1 MQQMTNILLSKTG
14 NSAANSAKTSSQES
28 NNEDFSSTLASV
40 SASSFS
46 ISAPKKATANT
57 DDKVQIAST
66 DKVKDKDI
74 STDDADVNL
83 IFAQISMANDM
94 KKTASEGESLPSDS
108 SQGEN
113 NESGDSLLKSDAF
126 STVELSGVQASM
138 KAINT
143 ELPVVDI
150 SGSAQGKADIL
161 TSSEVN
167 LATEK
172 SNSKPSNG
180 DLLSLQ
186 KVLDT
191 DSSFSSELKKLTG
204 QLQLDTGALNET
216 DATNKVSADKESVEI
231 MQKNTLVAS
240 SGTSAEI
247 LSKER
252 VLSSKISVDTLP
264 IESDKPAADVL
275 PVEAIQGKKVLLD
288 DTLDALKLQL
298 STDKSVESHS
308 AFLKGQVIPPNSKT
322 SENLDLSEFVDTA
335 ETAAKASSKNLESVL
350 LKEADVTELKGD
362 KSFST
367 DKYAHQVASLNSE
380 QRGARLDL
388 NSEVLATSDDVDES
402 MLKPNTA
409 SQTLKSETLAPS
421 TTKNEMAVTSI
432 IADERVD
439 TLDLASSKL
448 IDTSSTEEVDA
459 DTVSVESNKPTVRNV
474 EVTIPQQ
481 ASRNANVDIAV
492 SKVEVQPIV
501 TTLDAQ
507 SILGN
512 AVDPKDS
519 MVSDTEVNADIS
531 KAAMD
536 AGTLL
541 KYAKYSVTLD
551 AQRDAKPFVMG
562 DDDKGSTTD
571 IKSFSSLT
579 LSSTPLQVNRQ
590 ETMQVQLSLRQGV
603 DQQNQMQEMIQR
615 FSPVMKQQLITMVS
629 QGIQHAEIRLDP
641 PELGHML
648 VKIQVHGDQ
657 TQVQFHVTQTQTR
670 DLVEQAMP
678 RLRELLQEQGMQ
690 LADSH
695 VSQGGQGER
704 REGGFGDG
712 GGGSNGTDVDE
723 ISAEELHL
731 GLNQATSV
739 NSGIDYYA

>member
-14 NSAANSAKTSSQES
+14 NSAANSAKISSQES

-66 DKVKDKDI
+66 DKVNDKDI

-94 KKTASEGESLPSDS
+94 KKTASKGESLPSDS

-113 NESGDSLLKSDAF
+113 NESADPLLKSDAF

-172 SNSKPSNG
+172 SNSKSSNG

-191 DSSFSSELKKLTG
+191 DTSFSSELKRLTE
-204 QLQLDTGALNET
+204 QLQLNAGALNET
-216 DATNKVSADKESVEI
+216 DVTNKVSADK
-231 MQKNTLVAS
+231 K
-240 SGTSAEI
+240 SADE
-247 LSKER
+247 
-252 VLSSKISVDTLP
+252 
-264 IESDKPAADVL
+264 L

-288 DTLDALKLQL
+288 EAVEALKSQL

-335 ETAAKASSKNLESVL
+335 ETAEKASSKNLESVL

-362 KSFST
+362 KSFSM

-388 NSEVLATSDDVDES
+388 NSEALATSDDVDES

-421 TTKNEMAVTSI
+421 TTKNEMVVTSI

-439 TLDLASSKL
+439 TLDLASPKVA
-448 IDTSSTEEVDA
+448 DTSNLGENDA
-459 DTVSVESNKPTVRNV
+459 DDVTAESNKPTVRNA
-474 EVTIPQQ
+474 EIAIPQQ
-481 ASRNANVDIAV
+481 VSRNANVDVAV

-507 SILGN
+507 NILGN

-519 MVSDTEVNADIS
+519 IMSDTEVNADIS

-541 KYAKYSVTLD
+541 KDAKYSVTLD
-551 AQRDAKPFVMG
+551 AQRDTKPFVMG

-579 LSSTPLQVNRQ
+579 QSSTPLQVNRQ

-603 DQQNQMQEMIQR
+603 EQQNQMQEMIQR

-712 GGGSNGTDVDE
+712 GGSNGTDVDE

>member
-46 ISAPKKATANT
+46 ISAPKKAAANT

-94 KKTASEGESLPSDS
+94 KKMASEGESLPSDF

-167 LATEK
+167 LSTEK
-172 SNSKPSNG
+172 SNSKSSNG

-191 DSSFSSELKKLTG
+191 DTSFSSELKKLTG

-247 LSKER
+247 L
-252 VLSSKISVDTLP
+252 
-264 IESDKPAADVL
+264 

-288 DTLDALKLQL
+288 DTLDALKSQL

-388 NSEVLATSDDVDES
+388 NSEALATSDDVDES
-402 MLKPNTA
+402 ALKPNTA

-421 TTKNEMAVTSI
+421 TTKNEMAATSI
-432 IADERVD
+432 IADEIVD
-439 TLDLASSKL
+439 TLDLVSPKMA
-448 IDTSSTEEVDA
+448 DTSNLGENDA
-459 DTVSVESNKPTVRNV
+459 NDVTIASNNLTVRNA
-474 EVTIPQQ
+474 EIAKPQQ
-481 ASRNANVDIAV
+481 VSRNANVDVVV

-507 SILGN
+507 NILGN
-512 AVDPKDS
+512 AVGPKDS

-541 KYAKYSVTLD
+541 KDAKYSVTLD

-579 LSSTPLQVNRQ
+579 QSSTPLQVNRQ

-712 GGGSNGTDVDE
+712 GGSNGTDVDE

>member
-66 DKVKDKDI
+66 DKVNDKDI

-94 KKTASEGESLPSDS
+94 KKTASEGESLPSDF

-113 NESGDSLLKSDAF
+113 NESGDPLLKSDAF

-161 TSSEVN
+161 TSSEVK

-172 SNSKPSNG
+172 NHSKSSNG

-191 DSSFSSELKKLTG
+191 DTSFSSELKKLTE
-204 QLQLDTGALNET
+204 QLQLNAGALNET
-216 DATNKVSADKESVEI
+216 DVTNKVSADK
-231 MQKNTLVAS
+231 K
-240 SGTSAEI
+240 SADE
-247 LSKER
+247 
-252 VLSSKISVDTLP
+252 
-264 IESDKPAADVL
+264 L

-288 DTLDALKLQL
+288 DTLDALKSQL
-298 STDKSVESHS
+298 STDKSAESHS

-335 ETAAKASSKNLESVL
+335 ETAAKTSSKNLESVL

-367 DKYAHQVASLNSE
+367 DKYAHQVASLNAE

-388 NSEVLATSDDVDES
+388 NSEALATSDDVDES
-402 MLKPNTA
+402 TLKPNTA

-439 TLDLASSKL
+439 TLDLASPKVA
-448 IDTSSTEEVDA
+448 DTSNLGEIDA
-459 DTVSVESNKPTVRNV
+459 DDVTVASNNLAVRNA
-474 EVTIPQQ
+474 EIAIPQQ
-481 ASRNANVDIAV
+481 VSRNANVDVAV

-507 SILGN
+507 NILGN

-531 KAAMD
+531 KVTMD

-541 KYAKYSVTLD
+541 KDAKYSVTLD

-562 DDDKGSTTD
+562 DEDKGSTTD

-579 LSSTPLQVNRQ
+579 QSSTPLQVNRQ

-712 GGGSNGTDVDE
+712 GGSNGADVDE

-731 GLNQATSV
+731 ALNQATSV

>member
-14 NSAANSAKTSSQES
+14 NSAANSAKISSQDS

-46 ISAPKKATANT
+46 ISAPKKAVANT

-94 KKTASEGESLPSDS
+94 KKTASEGESLPFGS
-108 SQGEN
+108 SQEDS
-113 NESGDSLLKSDAF
+113 NESGDTLLESDAL
-126 STVELSGVQASM
+126 STVELTSIQASM
-138 KAINT
+138 KAMNT
-143 ELPVVDI
+143 ELPIVDI
-150 SGSAQGKADIL
+150 TGSVQGKSDIL
-161 TSSEVN
+161 ASSEVD
-167 LATEK
+167 LVTEK
-172 SNSKPSNG
+172 GERKSSNG
-180 DLLSLQ
+180 ELSGLQ
-186 KVLDT
+186 KMLDT
-191 DSSFSSELKKLTG
+191 DISFSSELKKLTEQF
-204 QLQLDTGALNET
+204 QLNTASSDET
-216 DATNKVSADKESVEI
+216 DSTNNVSTDKVSVEV
-231 MQKNTLVAS
+231 LP
-240 SGTSAEI
+240 
-247 LSKER
+247 KER
-252 VLSSKISVDTLP
+252 LSATKISVETLP
-264 IESDKPAADVL
+264 IENIRADKDPADEL
-275 PVEAIQGKKVLLD
+275 SVEAIQGKKVLLD
-288 DTLDALKLQL
+288 EAVEALKSQS
-298 STDKSVESHS
+298 STDKSLESHFAS
-308 AFLKGQVIPPNSKT
+308 LKAQVISPNSKT
-322 SENLDLSEFVDTA
+322 SESLDLSELENTA
-335 ETAAKASSKNLESVL
+335 ETAPSKILESVI
-350 LKEADVTELKGD
+350 LKDADVTELKDD

-367 DKYAHQVASLNSE
+367 DKYANQVASVNAEL
-380 QRGARLDL
+380 RGARLDL
-388 NSEVLATSDDVDES
+388 NSEALRTSDDVDES
-402 MLKPNTA
+402 MLKFSPA
-409 SQTLKSETLAPS
+409 SQTLQSETLASS
-421 TTKNEMAVTSI
+421 TTKNEMAATSL
-432 IADERVD
+432 IADEIVD

-448 IDTSSTEEVDA
+448 IDTSSTDEVDA

-474 EVTIPQQ
+474 EITIPQQ
-481 ASRNANVDIAV
+481 VSRNANVDIAV

-501 TTLDAQ
+501 TTLDTQ
-507 SILGN
+507 NILGN

-519 MVSDTEVNADIS
+519 AMTDTEINVDVS
-531 KAAMD
+531 KVAMD

-541 KYAKYSVTLD
+541 KDAKYSVTLD
-551 AQRDAKPFVMG
+551 AQRDVKPFIMG
-562 DDDKGSTTD
+562 DEDKVSTTD
-571 IKSFSSLT
+571 IKSFSALAQ
-579 LSSTPLQVNRQ
+579 SSTPLQVNRQ

-603 DQQNQMQEMIQR
+603 EQQNQMQEMIQR

-704 REGGFGDG
+704 REGSFGDG
-712 GGGSNGTDVDE
+712 GGSSGADVDE

-731 GLNQATSV
+731 GLNQASSV

>member
-14 NSAANSAKTSSQES
+14 NSAANSAKISSQDS

-46 ISAPKKATANT
+46 ISAPKKAVANT
-57 DDKVQIAST
+57 DDKLQIAST

-94 KKTASEGESLPSDS
+94 KKTASEGESLPFGS
-108 SQGEN
+108 SQEDN
-113 NESGDSLLKSDAF
+113 NESGDALLESDAL
-126 STVELSGVQASM
+126 STVELTGIQASM
-138 KAINT
+138 KAMNT
-143 ELPVVDI
+143 ELPIVDI
-150 SGSAQGKADIL
+150 PPAQGKSDIL
-161 TSSEVN
+161 ASSEVD
-167 LATEK
+167 LVTEK
-172 SNSKPSNG
+172 GERKSSNG
-180 DLLSLQ
+180 ELSGLQ
-186 KVLDT
+186 KMLDT
-191 DSSFSSELKKLTG
+191 DISFSSELKKLTDQF
-204 QLQLDTGALNET
+204 QLNTASSDET
-216 DATNKVSADKESVEI
+216 DSTNNVSTDKVSVEV
-231 MQKNTLVAS
+231 LP
-240 SGTSAEI
+240 
-247 LSKER
+247 KER
-252 VLSSKISVDTLP
+252 LLATKISVETLP
-264 IESDKPAADVL
+264 IENIRADKDPADEL
-275 PVEAIQGKKVLLD
+275 SVEAIQGKKVLLD
-288 DTLDALKLQL
+288 EAVEALKSQ
-298 STDKSVESHS
+298 SSMDKSLESHFAS
-308 AFLKGQVIPPNSKT
+308 LKAQVISPNSKT
-322 SENLDLSEFVDTA
+322 SESLDLSELENTA
-335 ETAAKASSKNLESVL
+335 ETAPSKILESVI
-350 LKEADVTELKGD
+350 LKDADVTELKDD

-367 DKYAHQVASLNSE
+367 DKYANQVASVNAEL
-380 QRGARLDL
+380 RGARLDL
-388 NSEVLATSDDVDES
+388 NSEALRTSDDVDES
-402 MLKPNTA
+402 MLKFSPA
-409 SQTLKSETLAPS
+409 SQTLQSETLASS
-421 TTKNEMAVTSI
+421 TTKNEMAATSL
-432 IADERVD
+432 IADEIVD

-448 IDTSSTEEVDA
+448 IDTSSTDEVDA

-474 EVTIPQQ
+474 EITIPQQ
-481 ASRNANVDIAV
+481 VSRNANVDIAV

-501 TTLDAQ
+501 TTLDTQ
-507 SILGN
+507 NILGN

-519 MVSDTEVNADIS
+519 AMTDTEINVDVS
-531 KAAMD
+531 KVAMD

-541 KYAKYSVTLD
+541 KDAKYSVTLD
-551 AQRDAKPFVMG
+551 AQRDVKPFIMG
-562 DDDKGSTTD
+562 DEDKVSTTD
-571 IKSFSSLT
+571 IKSFSALAQ
-579 LSSTPLQVNRQ
+579 SSTPLQVNRQ

-603 DQQNQMQEMIQR
+603 EQQNQMQEMIQR

-704 REGGFGDG
+704 REGSFGDG
-712 GGGSNGTDVDE
+712 GGSSGADVDE

-731 GLNQATSV
+731 GLNQASSV

>member
-66 DKVKDKDI
+66 DKVNDKDI

-113 NESGDSLLKSDAF
+113 NESADPLLKSDAF

-172 SNSKPSNG
+172 NHSKSSNG

-191 DSSFSSELKKLTG
+191 DTSFSSELKKLTE
-204 QLQLDTGALNET
+204 QLQLNAGALNET
-216 DATNKVSADKESVEI
+216 DVTNKVSADK
-231 MQKNTLVAS
+231 K
-240 SGTSAEI
+240 SADE
-247 LSKER
+247 
-252 VLSSKISVDTLP
+252 
-264 IESDKPAADVL
+264 L

-288 DTLDALKLQL
+288 DAVEVLKSQL
-298 STDKSVESHS
+298 STDKSAESHS

-335 ETAAKASSKNLESVL
+335 ETAAKTSSKNLESVL

-367 DKYAHQVASLNSE
+367 DKYAHQVASLNAE
-380 QRGARLDL
+380 HRGARLDL
-388 NSEVLATSDDVDES
+388 NSEALATSGDIDES
-402 MLKPNTA
+402 TLKSNTA

-421 TTKNEMAVTSI
+421 TTKNEMVATSI

-439 TLDLASSKL
+439 TLDLASPKVA
-448 IDTSSTEEVDA
+448 DTSNLGENDA
-459 DTVSVESNKPTVRNV
+459 DDVAVASNNLAVRNA
-474 EVTIPQQ
+474 EIAIPQQ
-481 ASRNANVDIAV
+481 VSRNANFDVAV

-507 SILGN
+507 NILGN
-512 AVDPKDS
+512 AVDHKYS
-519 MVSDTEVNADIS
+519 IMSDTEVNADIS
-531 KAAMD
+531 KATMD

-541 KYAKYSVTLD
+541 KDAKYSVALD

-562 DDDKGSTTD
+562 DEDKGPTTD

-579 LSSTPLQVNRQ
+579 QSSTPLQVNRQ

-712 GGGSNGTDVDE
+712 GGSNGTDVDE

>member
-66 DKVKDKDI
+66 DKVNDKDI

-113 NESGDSLLKSDAF
+113 NESADPLLKSDAF

-161 TSSEVN
+161 TSSEVK

-172 SNSKPSNG
+172 NHSKSSNG

-191 DSSFSSELKKLTG
+191 DTSFSSELKKLTE
-204 QLQLDTGALNET
+204 QLQLNAGALNET
-216 DATNKVSADKESVEI
+216 DVTNKVSADK
-231 MQKNTLVAS
+231 K
-240 SGTSAEI
+240 SADE
-247 LSKER
+247 
-252 VLSSKISVDTLP
+252 
-264 IESDKPAADVL
+264 L

-288 DTLDALKLQL
+288 DAVEVLKSQL
-298 STDKSVESHS
+298 STDKSAESHS

-335 ETAAKASSKNLESVL
+335 ETAAKTSSKNLESVL

-367 DKYAHQVASLNSE
+367 DKYAHQVASLNAE

-388 NSEVLATSDDVDES
+388 NSEALATSDDVDES
-402 MLKPNTA
+402 TLKPNTA

-439 TLDLASSKL
+439 TLDLASPKVA
-448 IDTSSTEEVDA
+448 DTSNLGEIDA
-459 DTVSVESNKPTVRNV
+459 DDVTVASNNLAVRNA
-474 EVTIPQQ
+474 EIAIPQQ
-481 ASRNANVDIAV
+481 VSRNANVDVAV

-507 SILGN
+507 NILGN

-531 KAAMD
+531 KVTMD

-541 KYAKYSVTLD
+541 KDAKYSVTLD

-562 DDDKGSTTD
+562 DEDKGSTTD

-579 LSSTPLQVNRQ
+579 QSSTPLQVNRQ

-704 REGGFGDG
+704 REDGFGDG
-712 GGGSNGTDVDE
+712 GGSNGADVDE

-731 GLNQATSV
+731 ALNQATSV

>member
-94 KKTASEGESLPSDS
+94 KKTVSEGESLPLVFLNAEDTTDIT
-108 SQGEN
+108 GEEN
-113 NESGDSLLKSDAF
+113 VYQASDAMIDEVGF
-126 STVELSGVQASM
+126 SAE
-138 KAINT
+138 
-143 ELPVVDI
+143 
-150 SGSAQGKADIL
+150 
-161 TSSEVN
+161 
-167 LATEK
+167 
-172 SNSKPSNG
+172 
-180 DLLSLQ
+180 LQ
-186 KVLDT
+186 KLVSTASDAPVAVSDNDVKPAPLT
-191 DSSFSSELKKLTG
+191 DKP
-204 QLQLDTGALNET
+204 
-216 DATNKVSADKESVEI
+216 
-231 MQKNTLVAS
+231 LVQ
-240 SGTSAEI
+240 I
-247 LSKER
+247 LP
-252 VLSSKISVDTLP
+252 IDPNIIAASVDTDAVIDPNLIDDAAEIQIEDTELVATTQVGVSIDEPLVENEVKLNAVVNQAGLTNSSTTKSTMSTSPKSSASAASTP
-264 IESDKPAADVL
+264 ILDSLNTGNVTTSANTFELNTLGSAVSSESSSTQPVTESD
-275 PVEAIQGKKVLLD
+275 LD
-288 DTLDALKLQL
+288 GSL
-298 STDKSVESHS
+298 
-308 AFLKGQVIPPNSKT
+308 
-322 SENLDLSEFVDTA
+322 NLDL
-335 ETAAKASSKNLESVL
+335 AANLL
-350 LKEADVTELKGD
+350 LKDA
-362 KSFST
+362 
-367 DKYAHQVASLNSE
+367 
-380 QRGARLDL
+380 
-388 NSEVLATSDDVDES
+388 
-402 MLKPNTA
+402 
-409 SQTLKSETLAPS
+409 
-421 TTKNEMAVTSI
+421 
-432 IADERVD
+432 
-439 TLDLASSKL
+439 KL
-448 IDTSSTEEVDA
+448 
-459 DTVSVESNKPTVRNV
+459 TV
-474 EVTIPQQ
+474 
-481 ASRNANVDIAV
+481 
-492 SKVEVQPIV
+492 
-501 TTLDAQ
+501 
-507 SILGN
+507 
-512 AVDPKDS
+512 
-519 MVSDTEVNADIS
+519 
-531 KAAMD
+531 AMD
-536 AGTLL
+536 IP
-541 KYAKYSVTLD
+541 
-551 AQRDAKPFVMG
+551 RDENFI
-562 DDDKGSTTD
+562 DDGSTFSD
-571 IKSFSSLT
+571 IKSTSSIHT
-579 LSSTPLQVNRQ
+579 LSMSQVNRQ

-712 GGGSNGTDVDE
+712 GGSNGADVDE

>member
-66 DKVKDKDI
+66 DKVNDKDI

-94 KKTASEGESLPSDS
+94 KKTASDGESLPSDS
-108 SQGEN
+108 SQEEN

-167 LATEK
+167 LSTEK
-172 SNSKPSNG
+172 SNSKSSNG

-191 DSSFSSELKKLTG
+191 DTSFSSELKKLTG

-231 MQKNTLVAS
+231 MQKKTLVAS

-247 LSKER
+247 L
-252 VLSSKISVDTLP
+252 
-264 IESDKPAADVL
+264 
-275 PVEAIQGKKVLLD
+275 PVEEIQGKKVLLD
-288 DTLDALKLQL
+288 DTLDALKSQL

-388 NSEVLATSDDVDES
+388 NSEALATSDDVDES
-402 MLKPNTA
+402 TLKPNTA

-439 TLDLASSKL
+439 TLDLASPKVA
-448 IDTSSTEEVDA
+448 DTSNLAEKDA
-459 DTVSVESNKPTVRNV
+459 DDVTAESNKSTVRNA
-474 EVTIPQQ
+474 EIAIPQQ
-481 ASRNANVDIAV
+481 VSRNANVDVAV

-507 SILGN
+507 NILGN

-541 KYAKYSVTLD
+541 KDAKYSVTLD
-551 AQRDAKPFVMG
+551 AQRDVKPFVMG
-562 DDDKGSTTD
+562 DEDKGSTTD
-571 IKSFSSLT
+571 IKSFASLT
-579 LSSTPLQVNRQ
+579 ASTPLQVNRQ

-603 DQQNQMQEMIQR
+603 EQQNQMQEMIQR

-712 GGGSNGTDVDE
+712 GGSNGADVDE

>member
-14 NSAANSAKTSSQES
+14 NSAANSAKISSQDS
-28 NNEDFSSTLASV
+28 NNEDFLSTLASV

-46 ISAPKKATANT
+46 ISAPKKAVANT

-94 KKTASEGESLPSDS
+94 KKTASEGESLPFGS
-108 SQGEN
+108 SQEDS
-113 NESGDSLLKSDAF
+113 NESGDTLLESDAL
-126 STVELSGVQASM
+126 STVELTSIQASM
-138 KAINT
+138 KAMNT
-143 ELPVVDI
+143 ELPIVDI
-150 SGSAQGKADIL
+150 TGSVQGKSDIL
-161 TSSEVN
+161 ASSEVD
-167 LATEK
+167 LVTEK
-172 SNSKPSNG
+172 GERKSSNG
-180 DLLSLQ
+180 ELSGLQ
-186 KVLDT
+186 KMLDT
-191 DSSFSSELKKLTG
+191 DISFSSELKKLTEQF
-204 QLQLDTGALNET
+204 QLNTASSDET
-216 DATNKVSADKESVEI
+216 DSTNNVSTDKVSVEV
-231 MQKNTLVAS
+231 LP
-240 SGTSAEI
+240 
-247 LSKER
+247 KER
-252 VLSSKISVDTLP
+252 LLATKISVETLP
-264 IESDKPAADVL
+264 IENIRADKDPADEL
-275 PVEAIQGKKVLLD
+275 SVEAIQGKKVLLD
-288 DTLDALKLQL
+288 EAVEALKSQS
-298 STDKSVESHS
+298 STDKSLESHFAS
-308 AFLKGQVIPPNSKT
+308 LKAQVISPNSKT
-322 SENLDLSEFVDTA
+322 SESLDLSELENTA
-335 ETAAKASSKNLESVL
+335 ETAPSKILESVI
-350 LKEADVTELKGD
+350 LKDADVTELKDD

-367 DKYAHQVASLNSE
+367 DKYANQVASVNAEL
-380 QRGARLDL
+380 RGARLDL
-388 NSEVLATSDDVDES
+388 NSEALRTSDDVDES
-402 MLKPNTA
+402 MLKFSPA
-409 SQTLKSETLAPS
+409 SQTLQSETLASS
-421 TTKNEMAVTSI
+421 TTKNEMAATSL
-432 IADERVD
+432 IADEIVD

-448 IDTSSTEEVDA
+448 IDTSSTDEVDA

-474 EVTIPQQ
+474 EITIPQQ
-481 ASRNANVDIAV
+481 VSRNANVDIAV

-501 TTLDAQ
+501 TTLDTQ
-507 SILGN
+507 NILGN

-519 MVSDTEVNADIS
+519 AMTDTEINVDVS
-531 KAAMD
+531 KVAMD

-541 KYAKYSVTLD
+541 KDAKYSVTLD
-551 AQRDAKPFVMG
+551 AQRDVKPFIMG
-562 DDDKGSTTD
+562 DEDKVSTTD
-571 IKSFSSLT
+571 IKSFSALAQ
-579 LSSTPLQVNRQ
+579 SSTPLQVNRQ

-603 DQQNQMQEMIQR
+603 EQQNQMQEMIQR

-704 REGGFGDG
+704 REGSFGDG
-712 GGGSNGTDVDE
+712 GGSSGADVDE

-731 GLNQATSV
+731 GLNQASSV

>member
-46 ISAPKKATANT
+46 ISAPKKAAANT

-66 DKVKDKDI
+66 EKVKDKDI

-94 KKTASEGESLPSDS
+94 KKTVSEGESLPSDS

-138 KAINT
+138 KEINT

-167 LATEK
+167 LSTEK
-172 SNSKPSNG
+172 SNSKSSNG

-191 DSSFSSELKKLTG
+191 DSSFSSELKKLTDQF
-204 QLQLDTGALNET
+204 QLNTASSDET
-216 DATNKVSADKESVEI
+216 ESTNKVSTDKVSVE
-231 MQKNTLVAS
+231 V
-240 SGTSAEI
+240 

-252 VLSSKISVDTLP
+252 LLASKISVEALP
-264 IESDKPAADVL
+264 IESIRTDKDAADEL
-275 PVEAIQGKKVLLD
+275 SVEAIQGKKVLLD
-288 DTLDALKLQL
+288 EAVEALKSQ
-298 STDKSVESHS
+298 SSMDKSLESHS
-308 AFLKGQVIPPNSKT
+308 AFLKAQVISPNSKT
-322 SENLDLSEFVDTA
+322 SESLDLSELENAA
-335 ETAAKASSKNLESVL
+335 ETAPSKNLESVI
-350 LKEADVTELKGD
+350 LKEADVAELKDD

-367 DKYAHQVASLNSE
+367 DKYANQVASVNAEL
-380 QRGARLDL
+380 RGARLDL
-388 NSEVLATSDDVDES
+388 NSEALRTSDDVDES
-402 MLKPNTA
+402 MLKFSPA
-409 SQTLKSETLAPS
+409 SQTLQSETLAPS

-439 TLDLASSKL
+439 TLDLASPKVA
-448 IDTSSTEEVDA
+448 DTSNLAEKDA
-459 DTVSVESNKPTVRNV
+459 DDVTAESNKPTVRNA
-474 EVTIPQQ
+474 EIAIPQQ
-481 ASRNANVDIAV
+481 VSRNANVDVAV

-507 SILGN
+507 NILGN

-541 KYAKYSVTLD
+541 KDAKYSVTLD
-551 AQRDAKPFVMG
+551 AQRDVKPFVMG
-562 DDDKGSTTD
+562 DEDKGSTTD
-571 IKSFSSLT
+571 IKSFASLT
-579 LSSTPLQVNRQ
+579 ASTPLQVNRQ

-603 DQQNQMQEMIQR
+603 EQQNQTQEMIQR

-712 GGGSNGTDVDE
+712 GGSNGADVDE

>member
-40 SASSFS
+40 SANSFS
-46 ISAPKKATANT
+46 ISAPKKATVNA

-108 SQGEN
+108 SQGEK
-113 NESGDSLLKSDAF
+113 NESGDSSLKSDAF

-138 KAINT
+138 KAIIT

-172 SNSKPSNG
+172 SNSKSSNG
-180 DLLSLQ
+180 DLLSIQ

-191 DSSFSSELKKLTG
+191 DTSFSSELKKLTG

-247 LSKER
+247 L
-252 VLSSKISVDTLP
+252 
-264 IESDKPAADVL
+264 

-288 DTLDALKLQL
+288 DTLDALKSQL

-388 NSEVLATSDDVDES
+388 NSEALATSDDVDES

-421 TTKNEMAVTSI
+421 TTKNEMAVTTI

-439 TLDLASSKL
+439 TLDLASPKVA
-448 IDTSSTEEVDA
+448 DTSNLAENDA
-459 DTVSVESNKPTVRNV
+459 DDVTAESNKSTVRNA
-474 EVTIPQQ
+474 EIAIPQQ
-481 ASRNANVDIAV
+481 VSRNANVDVAV

-512 AVDPKDS
+512 AVGPKDS

-541 KYAKYSVTLD
+541 KDAKYSVTLD
-551 AQRDAKPFVMG
+551 AQRDAKPLVMG

-579 LSSTPLQVNRQ
+579 QSSTPLQVNRQ

-712 GGGSNGTDVDE
+712 GGSNGTDVDE

>member
-66 DKVKDKDI
+66 DKVNDKDI

-113 NESGDSLLKSDAF
+113 NESADPLLKSDAF

-161 TSSEVN
+161 TSSEVK

-172 SNSKPSNG
+172 NHSKSSNG

-191 DSSFSSELKKLTG
+191 DTSFSSELKKLTE
-204 QLQLDTGALNET
+204 QLQLNAGALNET
-216 DATNKVSADKESVEI
+216 DVTNKVSADK
-231 MQKNTLVAS
+231 K
-240 SGTSAEI
+240 SADE
-247 LSKER
+247 
-252 VLSSKISVDTLP
+252 
-264 IESDKPAADVL
+264 L

-288 DTLDALKLQL
+288 DAVEVLKSQL
-298 STDKSVESHS
+298 STDKSAESHS

-335 ETAAKASSKNLESVL
+335 ETAAKTSSKNLESVL

-367 DKYAHQVASLNSE
+367 DKYAHQVASLNAE

-388 NSEVLATSDDVDES
+388 NSEALATSDDVDES
-402 MLKPNTA
+402 TLKPNTA

-439 TLDLASSKL
+439 TLDLASPKVA
-448 IDTSSTEEVDA
+448 DTSNLGEIDA
-459 DTVSVESNKPTVRNV
+459 DDVTVASNNLAVRNA
-474 EVTIPQQ
+474 EIAIPQQ
-481 ASRNANVDIAV
+481 VSRNANVDVAV

-507 SILGN
+507 NILGN

-531 KAAMD
+531 KVTMD

-541 KYAKYSVTLD
+541 KDAKYSVTLD

-562 DDDKGSTTD
+562 DEDKGSTTD

-579 LSSTPLQVNRQ
+579 QSSTPLQVNRQ

-712 GGGSNGTDVDE
+712 GGSNGADVDE

-731 GLNQATSV
+731 ALNQATSV

>member
-46 ISAPKKATANT
+46 ISAPKKAAANT

-108 SQGEN
+108 SHGEN

-138 KAINT
+138 NAIIT

-172 SNSKPSNG
+172 SNSKSSNG
-180 DLLSLQ
+180 DLLSIQ

-191 DSSFSSELKKLTG
+191 DTSFSSELKKLTE
-204 QLQLDTGALNET
+204 QLQLNAEASGET
-216 DATNKVSADKESVEI
+216 DTTNKVSADKASVEI

-247 LSKER
+247 LPKER
-252 VLSSKISVDTLP
+252 VLASKISVDTLP

-288 DTLDALKLQL
+288 ESVEALKSQL

-335 ETAAKASSKNLESVL
+335 ETAEKASSKNLESVL

-388 NSEVLATSDDVDES
+388 NSEALATSDDVDES

-439 TLDLASSKL
+439 TLDLASSKVA
-448 IDTSSTEEVDA
+448 DTSNLAENDA
-459 DTVSVESNKPTVRNV
+459 DDVTAESNKPTVRNA
-474 EVTIPQQ
+474 EIAIPQQ
-481 ASRNANVDIAV
+481 VSRNANVDAAV

-507 SILGN
+507 NILGN

-541 KYAKYSVTLD
+541 KDAKYSVTLD

-562 DDDKGSTTD
+562 DEDKGSTTD
-571 IKSFSSLT
+571 IKSFASLT
-579 LSSTPLQVNRQ
+579 ASTPLQVNRQ

-603 DQQNQMQEMIQR
+603 EQQNQMQEMIQR

-678 RLRELLQEQGMQ
+678 KLRELLQEQGMQ

-712 GGGSNGTDVDE
+712 GGSNGADVDE

>member
-66 DKVKDKDI
+66 DKVNDKDI

-167 LATEK
+167 LSTEK
-172 SNSKPSNG
+172 SNSKSSNG

-191 DSSFSSELKKLTG
+191 DSSFSSELKKLTDQF
-204 QLQLDTGALNET
+204 QLNTASSDET
-216 DATNKVSADKESVEI
+216 ESTNKVSTDKVSVE
-231 MQKNTLVAS
+231 V
-240 SGTSAEI
+240 

-252 VLSSKISVDTLP
+252 LLASKISVEALP
-264 IESDKPAADVL
+264 IESIRTDKDAADEL
-275 PVEAIQGKKVLLD
+275 SVEAIQGKKVLLD
-288 DTLDALKLQL
+288 EAVEALKSQ
-298 STDKSVESHS
+298 SSMDKSLESHS
-308 AFLKGQVIPPNSKT
+308 AFLKAQVISPNSKT
-322 SENLDLSEFVDTA
+322 SESLDLSELENAA
-335 ETAAKASSKNLESVL
+335 ETAPSKNLESVI
-350 LKEADVTELKGD
+350 LKEADVAELKGD

-388 NSEVLATSDDVDES
+388 NSEALATSDDVDES
-402 MLKPNTA
+402 TLKPNTA

-439 TLDLASSKL
+439 TLDLASPKVA
-448 IDTSSTEEVDA
+448 DTSNLGENDA
-459 DTVSVESNKPTVRNV
+459 DDVTAESNKSTVRNA
-474 EVTIPQQ
+474 EIAIPQQ
-481 ASRNANVDIAV
+481 VSRNANVDVDVDVAV

-512 AVDPKDS
+512 AVGPKDS

-541 KYAKYSVTLD
+541 KDAKYSVTLD

-579 LSSTPLQVNRQ
+579 QSSTPLQVNRQ

-712 GGGSNGTDVDE
+712 GGSNGTDVDE

>member
-138 KAINT
+138 KVINT

-172 SNSKPSNG
+172 SNSKSSNG
-180 DLLSLQ
+180 DLLSIQ

-191 DSSFSSELKKLTG
+191 DTSFSSELKKLTE
-204 QLQLDTGALNET
+204 QLQLNAEASGET
-216 DATNKVSADKESVEI
+216 DTTNKVSADKASVEI

-247 LSKER
+247 LPKER
-252 VLSSKISVDTLP
+252 VLASKISVDTLP

-288 DTLDALKLQL
+288 EAVEALKSQL

-308 AFLKGQVIPPNSKT
+308 AFLKGQVIPPNIKT

-335 ETAAKASSKNLESVL
+335 ETAEKASSKNLESVL
-350 LKEADVTELKGD
+350 LKEADVAELKDD

-367 DKYAHQVASLNSE
+367 DKYANQVASVNAEL
-380 QRGARLDL
+380 RGARLDL
-388 NSEVLATSDDVDES
+388 NSEALRTSDDVDES
-402 MLKPNTA
+402 MLKFSPA
-409 SQTLKSETLAPS
+409 SQTLQSETLAPS
-421 TTKNEMAVTSI
+421 TTKNEMAATSL

-474 EVTIPQQ
+474 EITIPQQ
-481 ASRNANVDIAV
+481 VSRNANVDIAV

-501 TTLDAQ
+501 TTLDTQ
-507 SILGN
+507 NILGN

-541 KYAKYSVTLD
+541 KDAKYSVTLD
-551 AQRDAKPFVMG
+551 AQRDAKPFVTG
-562 DDDKGSTTD
+562 DEDKGSTTD
-571 IKSFSSLT
+571 IKSFASLT
-579 LSSTPLQVNRQ
+579 ASTPLQVNRQ
-590 ETMQVQLSLRQGV
+590 ETIQVQLSLRQGV
-603 DQQNQMQEMIQR
+603 EQQNQMQEMIQR

-712 GGGSNGTDVDE
+712 GGSNGTDVDE

>member
-40 SASSFS
+40 SANSFS
-46 ISAPKKATANT
+46 ISAPKKATVNA

-108 SQGEN
+108 SQGEK
-113 NESGDSLLKSDAF
+113 NESGDSSLKSDAF

-138 KAINT
+138 KAIIT

-172 SNSKPSNG
+172 SNSKSSNG
-180 DLLSLQ
+180 DLLSIQ

-191 DSSFSSELKKLTG
+191 DTSFSSELKKLTG

-247 LSKER
+247 L
-252 VLSSKISVDTLP
+252 
-264 IESDKPAADVL
+264 

-288 DTLDALKLQL
+288 DTLDALKSQL

-388 NSEVLATSDDVDES
+388 NSEALATSDDVDES

-439 TLDLASSKL
+439 TLDLASPKVA
-448 IDTSSTEEVDA
+448 DTSNLAENDA
-459 DTVSVESNKPTVRNV
+459 DDVTAESNKSTVRNA
-474 EVTIPQQ
+474 EIAIPQQ
-481 ASRNANVDIAV
+481 VSRNANVDVAV

-512 AVDPKDS
+512 AVGPKDS

-541 KYAKYSVTLD
+541 KDAKYSVTLD
-551 AQRDAKPFVMG
+551 AQRDAKPLVMG

-579 LSSTPLQVNRQ
+579 QSSTPLQVNRQ

-712 GGGSNGTDVDE
+712 GGSNGTDVDE

>member
-66 DKVKDKDI
+66 DKVNDKDI

-113 NESGDSLLKSDAF
+113 NESADPLLKSDAF

-172 SNSKPSNG
+172 NHSKSSNG

-191 DSSFSSELKKLTG
+191 DTSFSSELKKLTE
-204 QLQLDTGALNET
+204 QLQLNAGALNET
-216 DATNKVSADKESVEI
+216 DVTNKVSADK
-231 MQKNTLVAS
+231 K
-240 SGTSAEI
+240 SADE
-247 LSKER
+247 
-252 VLSSKISVDTLP
+252 
-264 IESDKPAADVL
+264 L

-288 DTLDALKLQL
+288 DAVEVLKSQL
-298 STDKSVESHS
+298 STDKSAESHS

-335 ETAAKASSKNLESVL
+335 ETAAKTSSKNLESVL

-367 DKYAHQVASLNSE
+367 DKYAHQVASLNAE

-388 NSEVLATSDDVDES
+388 NSEALATSGDIDES
-402 MLKPNTA
+402 TLKSNTA

-421 TTKNEMAVTSI
+421 TTKNEMVATSI

-439 TLDLASSKL
+439 TLDLASPKVA
-448 IDTSSTEEVDA
+448 DTSNLGESDA
-459 DTVSVESNKPTVRNV
+459 DDVTAESNKPTVRNA
-474 EVTIPQQ
+474 EIAIPQQ
-481 ASRNANVDIAV
+481 VSRNANVDVAV
-492 SKVEVQPIV
+492 SKVEAQPIV

-507 SILGN
+507 NILGN

-519 MVSDTEVNADIS
+519 IMSDTEVNADIS

-541 KYAKYSVTLD
+541 KDAKYSVTLD

-562 DDDKGSTTD
+562 DEDKGPTTD

-579 LSSTPLQVNRQ
+579 QSSTPLQVNRQ
-590 ETMQVQLSLRQGV
+590 ETIQVQLSLRQGV
-603 DQQNQMQEMIQR
+603 EQQNQMQEMIQR

-712 GGGSNGTDVDE
+712 GGSNGTDVDE

>member
-14 NSAANSAKTSSQES
+14 NTAANSAKTSSQES

-66 DKVKDKDI
+66 DKVNDKDI

-94 KKTASEGESLPSDS
+94 KKTASEGESLPSDF

-113 NESGDSLLKSDAF
+113 NESGDPLLKSDAF

-143 ELPVVDI
+143 ELPIVDI

-172 SNSKPSNG
+172 SNSKSSNG

-191 DSSFSSELKKLTG
+191 DISFSSELKKLTG

-216 DATNKVSADKESVEI
+216 DSTNKVSTDKVSVE
-231 MQKNTLVAS
+231 V
-240 SGTSAEI
+240 

-252 VLSSKISVDTLP
+252 LLASKISVEALP
-264 IESDKPAADVL
+264 IESIRTDKDAADEL

-288 DTLDALKLQL
+288 DTLDALKSQL

-322 SENLDLSEFVDTA
+322 SENLDLSELENAA
-335 ETAAKASSKNLESVL
+335 ETAPSKILESVI
-350 LKEADVTELKGD
+350 LKDADVTELKDD

-367 DKYAHQVASLNSE
+367 DKYANQVASVNAEL
-380 QRGARLDL
+380 RGARLDL
-388 NSEVLATSDDVDES
+388 NSEALRTSDDVDES
-402 MLKPNTA
+402 MLKFSPA
-409 SQTLKSETLAPS
+409 SQTLQSETLAPS
-421 TTKNEMAVTSI
+421 TTKNEMAATSL
-432 IADERVD
+432 IADEIVD

-448 IDTSSTEEVDA
+448 INTSSTDEVDA

-474 EVTIPQQ
+474 EITIPQQ
-481 ASRNANVDIAV
+481 VSRNANVDVAV

-541 KYAKYSVTLD
+541 KDAKYSVTLD

-562 DDDKGSTTD
+562 DDDKGSTID

-579 LSSTPLQVNRQ
+579 QSSTPLQVNRQ

-712 GGGSNGTDVDE
+712 GGSNGAEVDE

-731 GLNQATSV
+731 ALNQATSV

>member
-46 ISAPKKATANT
+46 ISAPKKAAANT

-66 DKVKDKDI
+66 DKVKDKGI

-94 KKTASEGESLPSDS
+94 KKTASDGESLPSDS

-113 NESGDSLLKSDAF
+113 NESADPLLKSDAF

-161 TSSEVN
+161 TSSEVK

-172 SNSKPSNG
+172 NHSKSSNG

-191 DSSFSSELKKLTG
+191 DTSFSSELKKLTE
-204 QLQLDTGALNET
+204 QLQLNAGALNET
-216 DATNKVSADKESVEI
+216 DVTNKVSADK
-231 MQKNTLVAS
+231 K
-240 SGTSAEI
+240 SADE
-247 LSKER
+247 
-252 VLSSKISVDTLP
+252 
-264 IESDKPAADVL
+264 L

-288 DTLDALKLQL
+288 DAVEVLKSQL
-298 STDKSVESHS
+298 STDKSAESHS

-335 ETAAKASSKNLESVL
+335 ETAAKTSSKNLESVL

-367 DKYAHQVASLNSE
+367 DKYAHQVASLNAE

-388 NSEVLATSDDVDES
+388 NSEALATSDDVDES
-402 MLKPNTA
+402 TLKPNTA

-439 TLDLASSKL
+439 TLDLASPKVA
-448 IDTSSTEEVDA
+448 DTSNLGEIDA
-459 DTVSVESNKPTVRNV
+459 DDVTVASNNLAVRNA
-474 EVTIPQQ
+474 EIAIPQQ
-481 ASRNANVDIAV
+481 VSRNANVDVAV

-507 SILGN
+507 NILGN

-531 KAAMD
+531 KVTMD

-541 KYAKYSVTLD
+541 KDAKYSVTLD

-562 DDDKGSTTD
+562 DEDKGSTTD

-579 LSSTPLQVNRQ
+579 QSSTPLQVNRQ

-712 GGGSNGTDVDE
+712 GGSNGADVDE

-731 GLNQATSV
+731 ALNQATSV

>member
-66 DKVKDKDI
+66 DKVNDKDI

-113 NESGDSLLKSDAF
+113 NESADPLLKSDAF

-167 LATEK
+167 LSTEK
-172 SNSKPSNG
+172 SNSKSSNG

-191 DSSFSSELKKLTG
+191 DTSFSSELKKLTG

-231 MQKNTLVAS
+231 MQKKTLVAS

-247 LSKER
+247 
-252 VLSSKISVDTLP
+252 
-264 IESDKPAADVL
+264 L

-288 DTLDALKLQL
+288 DTLDALKSQL

-388 NSEVLATSDDVDES
+388 NSEALATSDDVDES
-402 MLKPNTA
+402 TLKPNTA

-439 TLDLASSKL
+439 TLDLASPKVA
-448 IDTSSTEEVDA
+448 DTSNLAEKDA
-459 DTVSVESNKPTVRNV
+459 DDVTAESNKSTVRL
-474 EVTIPQQ
+474 QYL
-481 ASRNANVDIAV
+481 
-492 SKVEVQPIV
+492 SK
-501 TTLDAQ
+501 
-507 SILGN
+507 
-512 AVDPKDS
+512 
-519 MVSDTEVNADIS
+519 
-531 KAAMD
+531 
-536 AGTLL
+536 
-541 KYAKYSVTLD
+541 
-551 AQRDAKPFVMG
+551 
-562 DDDKGSTTD
+562 
-571 IKSFSSLT
+571 
-579 LSSTPLQVNRQ
+579 
-590 ETMQVQLSLRQGV
+590 
-603 DQQNQMQEMIQR
+603 
-615 FSPVMKQQLITMVS
+615 
-629 QGIQHAEIRLDP
+629 
-641 PELGHML
+641 
-648 VKIQVHGDQ
+648 
-657 TQVQFHVTQTQTR
+657 
-670 DLVEQAMP
+670 
-678 RLRELLQEQGMQ
+678 
-690 LADSH
+690 
-695 VSQGGQGER
+695 
-704 REGGFGDG
+704 
-712 GGGSNGTDVDE
+712 
-723 ISAEELHL
+723 
-731 GLNQATSV
+731 
-739 NSGIDYYA
+739 

>member
-40 SASSFS
+40 SANSFS
-46 ISAPKKATANT
+46 ISAPKKATVNA

-108 SQGEN
+108 SHGEN

-138 KAINT
+138 KAIIT

-172 SNSKPSNG
+172 SNSKSSNG
-180 DLLSLQ
+180 DLLSIQ

-191 DSSFSSELKKLTG
+191 DTSFSSELKKLTE
-204 QLQLDTGALNET
+204 QLQLNAEASGET
-216 DATNKVSADKESVEI
+216 DTTNKVSADKASVEI

-247 LSKER
+247 LPKER
-252 VLSSKISVDTLP
+252 VLASKISVDTLP

-288 DTLDALKLQL
+288 ESVEALKSQL

-335 ETAAKASSKNLESVL
+335 ETAEKASSKNLESVL

-388 NSEVLATSDDVDES
+388 NSEALATSDDVDES

-439 TLDLASSKL
+439 TLDLASPKVA
-448 IDTSSTEEVDA
+448 DTSNLAENDA
-459 DTVSVESNKPTVRNV
+459 DDVTAESNKPTVRNA
-474 EVTIPQQ
+474 EIAIPQQ
-481 ASRNANVDIAV
+481 VSRNANVDAAV

-507 SILGN
+507 NILGN

-541 KYAKYSVTLD
+541 KDAKYSVTLD

-562 DDDKGSTTD
+562 DEDKGSTTD
-571 IKSFSSLT
+571 IKSFASLT
-579 LSSTPLQVNRQ
+579 ASTPLQVNRQ

-603 DQQNQMQEMIQR
+603 EQQNQMQEMIQR

-704 REGGFGDG
+704 REGGFGN
-712 GGGSNGTDVDE
+712 GGGSNGADVDE
-723 ISAEELHL
+723 ILAEELHL

>member
-66 DKVKDKDI
+66 DKVNDKDI

-94 KKTASEGESLPSDS
+94 KKTVSEGESLPSDS

-167 LATEK
+167 LSTEK
-172 SNSKPSNG
+172 SNSKSSNG

-191 DSSFSSELKKLTG
+191 DTSFSSELKKLTG

-247 LSKER
+247 L
-252 VLSSKISVDTLP
+252 
-264 IESDKPAADVL
+264 

-288 DTLDALKLQL
+288 DTLDALKSQL

-322 SENLDLSEFVDTA
+322 SENWDLSEFVDTA

-388 NSEVLATSDDVDES
+388 NSEALVTSDDVDES
-402 MLKPNTA
+402 TLKPNTA
-409 SQTLKSETLAPS
+409 SQTLKSETLATS
-421 TTKNEMAVTSI
+421 TIKNEMAATSI

-439 TLDLASSKL
+439 TLDLASPKVA
-448 IDTSSTEEVDA
+448 DTSNLGENDA
-459 DTVSVESNKPTVRNV
+459 DDVTAESNKPTVRNA
-474 EVTIPQQ
+474 EIAIPQQ
-481 ASRNANVDIAV
+481 VSRNANVDVAV

-507 SILGN
+507 NILGN

-519 MVSDTEVNADIS
+519 IMSDTEVNADIS

-541 KYAKYSVTLD
+541 KDAKYSVTLD

-562 DDDKGSTTD
+562 DEDKGSIID

-579 LSSTPLQVNRQ
+579 QSSTPLQVNRQ

-712 GGGSNGTDVDE
+712 GGSNGTDVDE

>member
-46 ISAPKKATANT
+46 ISAPKKAVANT

-138 KAINT
+138 KVINT

-172 SNSKPSNG
+172 SNSKSSNG
-180 DLLSLQ
+180 DLLSIQ

-191 DSSFSSELKKLTG
+191 DTSFSSELKKLTE
-204 QLQLDTGALNET
+204 QLQLNAEASGET
-216 DATNKVSADKESVEI
+216 DTTNKVSADKASVEI

-247 LSKER
+247 LPKER
-252 VLSSKISVDTLP
+252 VLASKISVDTLP

-288 DTLDALKLQL
+288 EAVEALKSQL

-308 AFLKGQVIPPNSKT
+308 AFLKGQVIPPNIKT

-335 ETAAKASSKNLESVL
+335 ETAEKASSKNLESVL
-350 LKEADVTELKGD
+350 LKEADVAELKDD

-367 DKYAHQVASLNSE
+367 DKYANQVASVNAEL
-380 QRGARLDL
+380 RGARLDL
-388 NSEVLATSDDVDES
+388 NSEALRTSDDVDES
-402 MLKPNTA
+402 MLKFSPA
-409 SQTLKSETLAPS
+409 SQTLQSETLAPS
-421 TTKNEMAVTSI
+421 TTKNEMAATSL

-474 EVTIPQQ
+474 EITIPQQ
-481 ASRNANVDIAV
+481 VSRNANVDIAV

-501 TTLDAQ
+501 TTLDTQ
-507 SILGN
+507 NILGN

-541 KYAKYSVTLD
+541 KDAKYSVTLD
-551 AQRDAKPFVMG
+551 AQRDAKPFVTG
-562 DDDKGSTTD
+562 DEDKGSTTD
-571 IKSFSSLT
+571 IKSFASLT
-579 LSSTPLQVNRQ
+579 ASTPLQVNRQ
-590 ETMQVQLSLRQGV
+590 ETIQVQLSLRQGV
-603 DQQNQMQEMIQR
+603 EQQNQMQEMIQR

-712 GGGSNGTDVDE
+712 GGSNGTDVDE

>member
-94 KKTASEGESLPSDS
+94 KKTVSEGESLPSDS

-143 ELPVVDI
+143 ELPIVDI

-161 TSSEVN
+161 TSREVN

-172 SNSKPSNG
+172 SNSKSSNG

-191 DSSFSSELKKLTG
+191 DSSFSSELKKLTE
-204 QLQLDTGALNET
+204 QLQLNAEASGET
-216 DATNKVSADKESVEI
+216 ETTNKVSADK
-231 MQKNTLVAS
+231 K
-240 SGTSAEI
+240 SADE
-247 LSKER
+247 
-252 VLSSKISVDTLP
+252 LP
-264 IESDKPAADVL
+264 
-275 PVEAIQGKKVLLD
+275 
-288 DTLDALKLQL
+288 
-298 STDKSVESHS
+298 
-308 AFLKGQVIPPNSKT
+308 
-322 SENLDLSEFVDTA
+322 A
-335 ETAAKASSKNLESVL
+335 ETAEKAPSKNIESVL
-350 LKEADVTELKGD
+350 LKEADVTLLKRD

-367 DKYAHQVASLNSE
+367 DKYAHQVASLNTE
-380 QRGARLDL
+380 QGGTRLDL
-388 NSEVLATSDDVDES
+388 NSETLVTLDDVDES
-402 MLKPNTA
+402 TLKPNTA
-409 SQTLKSETLAPS
+409 SQTLKSETLATS
-421 TTKNEMAVTSI
+421 TIKNEMAATSI

-439 TLDLASSKL
+439 TLDLASPKVA
-448 IDTSSTEEVDA
+448 DTSNFGENDA
-459 DTVSVESNKPTVRNV
+459 DDVTVASNNLAVRNA
-474 EVTIPQQ
+474 EIAIPQQ
-481 ASRNANVDIAV
+481 VSRNANVDVAV

-507 SILGN
+507 NILGN

-531 KAAMD
+531 KVTMD

-541 KYAKYSVTLD
+541 KDAKYSVTLD

-562 DDDKGSTTD
+562 DEDKGSTTD

-579 LSSTPLQVNRQ
+579 QSSTPLQVNRQ

-712 GGGSNGTDVDE
+712 GGSNGADVDE